1 MLKTKKMKK
10 VVIVLS
16 VFAITI
22 GVTSCRVQH
31 EKCAAYSKIDK
42 IDTGKT
48 VTDPTVKPI

>member
-1 MLKTKKMKK
+1 MKK

-16 VFAITI
+16 VFVGAISF
-22 GVTSCRVQH
+22 TSCKVQH

-48 VTDPTVKPI
+48 VTDKTVKPI

>member
-1 MLKTKKMKK
+1 MKK

-16 VFAITI
+16 VFVGALSF
-22 GVTSCRVQH
+22 TSCKVQH

-48 VTDPTVKPI
+48 VTGKSVKPI